1 MGNFI
6 LQLSRLSNLFSD
18 VLDLPLRDR
27 LKMNKKVGEETRR
40 ERKEQEEILP
50 VQIGLITTCQTVTTV

>member
-27 LKMNKKVGEETRR
+27 LKMNKKTVVLNRIFPVYSDPGTED
-40 ERKEQEEILP
+40 ILSN
-50 VQIGLITTCQTVTTV
+50 